1 MAALRAVASAS
12 NSNAGQRDQE
22 PIPSRVG
29 HPKGGQQ
36 RKTLAG
42 GKTLGPG
49 QDRSQELM

>member
-1 MAALRAVASAS
+1 VASAS